1 MCLAHSKVVDE
12 FASQAEMPA
21 FAAGLVDTLN
31 KAGTALS
38 LSIGHRLGIFD
49 AMRGGEAL
57 TAKKWAVKL
66 ALQERYLAE
75 WFGVMTT
82 AMDKENFNWDGFG
95 QVRASPRL
103 DSGFPL
109 DAPRDSAPRAGSAS
123 HPPPSNPSP
132 LRRSRS

>member
-1 MCLAHSKVVDE
+1 MIRRRTSPICPPDGSSSETAWSTASRVLFPPTHVD
-12 FASQAEMPA
+12 AR
-21 FAAGLVDTLN
+21 V
-31 KAGTALS
+31 
-38 LSIGHRLGIFD
+38 
-49 AMRGGEAL
+49 RGGDAR
-57 TAKKWAVKL
+57 A
-66 ALQERYLAE
+66 
-75 WFGVMTT
+75 GVSRGIDGMTT

-123 HPPPSNPSP
+123 HPLPSNPSP